1 MPRKKNTESSPAL
14 TLGATEDTQVINSAD
29 LEAKEANLINDEEP
43 QDEIKAQEDKSETK
57 EAVIPTANSEEEE
70 SKPKRQRR
78 SRKPPTAEISAT
90 ENLDLSKEVAI
101 AKETVEITMNTMVAH
116 FNTIKELTTG
126 VNAQLEKMNTLIKE
140 MSPTQSSNLEDLV
153 KPPVNT
159 QFITKFAT
167 AASLVAMLLSI
178 LSLSMSQS
186 ARQTVLSASQ
196 QIAAKENANEI
207 ALANKEVTKKN
218 SFTGNL
224 KALTPFRRAK

>member
-1 MPRKKNTESSPAL
+1 MSQTLSITWKNCTICS
-14 TLGATEDTQVINSAD
+14 
-29 LEAKEANLINDEEP
+29 
-43 QDEIKAQEDKSETK
+43 
-57 EAVIPTANSEEEE
+57 
-70 SKPKRQRR
+70 
-78 SRKPPTAEISAT
+78 AEISAT

-101 AKETVEITMNTMVAH
+101 AKETVEITMNTMVAQ

-126 VNAQLEKMNTLIKE
+126 VNTQLEKMNTLIKE